1 MPKEIF
7 YVIKKK
13 KRGKKSFK
21 EFNVQA
27 KRQIRKE
34 LKTVFNSPFFFF
46 LSFSIF
52 SILPS
57 RIRFKNCF
65 LQLCLDNSKLNTI
78 ETCFGV
84 NFYFYFIFF
93 VPVFLILENEK
104 SNEVL
109 FNI

>member
-13 KRGKKSFK
+13 KRGIKSFK

-34 LKTVFNSPFFFF
+34 LKTVFNSPVFFF

-65 LQLCLDNSKLNTI
+65 LQLCLDNSKLTTI

-84 NFYFYFIFF
+84 IFFFF

-104 SNEVL
+104 SNELL